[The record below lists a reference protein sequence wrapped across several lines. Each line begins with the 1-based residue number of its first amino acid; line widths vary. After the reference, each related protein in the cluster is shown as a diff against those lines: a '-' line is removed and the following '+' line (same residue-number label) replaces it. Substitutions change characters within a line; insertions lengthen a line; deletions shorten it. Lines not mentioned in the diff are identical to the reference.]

1 MKKIS
6 KFILMVVWFLTSAFG
21 NYTWGKSLPQVRRL
35 HTGWEFSMYGSNE
48 WLAAE
53 VPGTV
58 HQDLL
63 THGKLPDPFYGMNEE
78 KIQWVEKEDWLYRTS
93 FVLSEEEMGA
103 EGAFLVFEGLDTY
116 ADVFLNGALL
126 LQADNMFV
134 GYRVLVKSVLKKG
147 ENKLVIRFRSPI
159 REAMPQWESN
169 GFDYPADNDH
179 FPQKLSV
186 FTRKAPYSY
195 GWDWGIRMV
204 TCGIWRPV
212 YLEFVNKAVVEDYF
226 VHQTSV
232 SAARAEVDNQIEI
245 NNIDNDRQ
253 QALVRVTYRY
263 PREADKSI
271 EKKVELQP
279 GRNTVSLPLS
289 VESPHLWMP
298 NGWGEPALYEFE
310 ASVWV
315 DGQQVSQKS
324 HQIGLRQVRVVQEK
338 DKEGM
343 SFYFEVNG
351 VPMFAKGTNLI
362 PSDALLPRVTRA
374 RYARLL
380 EDAQTSHMNMIRVW
394 GGGIYEDDA
403 FFEEAD
409 KRGILIWQ
417 DFMFACTTYPHDP
430 AFLHRVSEEAEYN
443 IKRLRNHASLAMWC
457 GNNEI
462 YEGLRYWGWKE
473 KYTPEVY
480 QQMLKG
486 YDVLFRQL
494 LPEKVKELDPG
505 RFYLEGSPYEANWGR
520 PESWKIADS
529 HNWGTWYGQK
539 PFESLDTE
547 IPRFMSEYGFQAFP
561 EMKTI
566 RTFASPEDYELESPV
581 MNAHQKST
589 IGNAL
594 IKKTMALYYP
604 VPEKFEDL
612 VYMGL
617 VLQGQG
623 MRHGMEAHRRN
634 RPYCMGSLPWQLN
647 DSWPVVSW
655 SAIDYYGNW
664 KAMQYQTRRAFAPV
678 LVNAI
683 REGEKLRVYVLSDCL
698 KAEKVTLQ
706 LEWTDFQ
713 GKVHRR
719 QQVEGMLPVNASE
732 VFYEEDW
739 QKAFAACDTTASYL
753 RMTLKGKQSRKVL
766 SDEVYYPVYPKY
778 QHLPQAKISCK
789 KVLKEGTYELTL
801 KSSQLARDVFIEIPV
816 QGVRFSDNFFDLL
829 PGVTKKVTVTSAD
842 GSPLEDIT
850 VEIHQLS
857 DIANSNY

>member
-1 MKKIS
+1 MAMS
-6 KFILMVVWFLTSAFG
+6 FFIAAFG
-21 NYTWGKSLPQVRRL
+21 NHVEGKNLSQIRQLR
-35 HTGWEFSMYGSNE
+35 TGWEFSMYGSHE
-48 WLAAE
+48 WLSAE

-63 THGKLPDPFYGMNEE
+63 AHDKLPDPFYGMNEE

-93 FVLSEEEMGA
+93 FVVSEEEMSA
-103 EGAFLVFEGLDTY
+103 EGTFLVFEGLDTY

-126 LQADNMFV
+126 LKADNMFV
-134 GYRVLVKSVLKKG
+134 GYRVPVKSVLKKG

-232 SAARAEVDNQIEI
+232 SAVRAEVDNQIEI
-245 NNIDNDRQ
+245 NNIGNDRQ

-263 PREADKSI
+263 PGETDKSV

-279 GRNTVSLPLS
+279 GQNNVSLPLS

-380 EDAQTSHMNMIRVW
+380 EDAQISHMNMIRVW

-480 QQMLKG
+480 QQMLEG
-486 YDVLFRQL
+486 YDVLFRHL
-494 LPEKVKELDPG
+494 LPAKVKELDPG

-623 MRHGMEAHRRN
+623 VRHGMEAHRRN

-698 KAEKVTLQ
+698 KSEKVTLQ

-713 GKVHRR
+713 GKVHHR

-753 RMTLKGKQSRKVL
+753 RMTLRVNKAGKCFRTKCIIRYIPRISICHKPRFLVRK
-766 SDEVYYPVYPKY
+766 S
-778 QHLPQAKISCK
+778 
-789 KVLKEGTYELTL
+789 
-801 KSSQLARDVFIEIPV
+801 
-816 QGVRFSDNFFDLL
+816 
-829 PGVTKKVTVTSAD
+829 
-842 GSPLEDIT
+842 
-850 VEIHQLS
+850 
-857 DIANSNY
+857 

>member
-1 MKKIS
+1 MAMS
-6 KFILMVVWFLTSAFG
+6 FFLSAFG
-21 NYTWGKSLPQVRRL
+21 NHVEGKILSQIRQL
-35 HTGWEFSMYGSNE
+35 HTGWEFSMYGSHE
-48 WLAAE
+48 WLTAE

-63 THGKLPDPFYGMNEE
+63 AHDKLPNPFYGMNEE

-93 FVLSEEEMGA
+93 FVLSEEEMSA
-103 EGAFLVFEGLDTY
+103 EGTFLVFEGLDTY

-134 GYRVLVKSVLKKG
+134 GYRVPVKSVLKKG
-147 ENKLVIRFRSPI
+147 ENKLVICFRSPI

-245 NNIDNDRQ
+245 NNIGNDRQ
-253 QALVRVTYRY
+253 EALVRVTYRY
-263 PREADKSI
+263 PHEADQSI

-279 GRNTVSLPLS
+279 GQNTVSLPLS

-315 DGQQVSQKS
+315 DGQLVSQKS

-380 EDAQTSHMNMIRVW
+380 EDAQISHMNMIRVW

-430 AFLHRVSEEAEYN
+430 VFLHRVSEEAEYN

-480 QQMLKG
+480 QQMLEG
-486 YDVLFRQL
+486 YDVLFRHL
-494 LPEKVKELDPG
+494 LPAKVKELDPG

-612 VYMGL
+612 VYAGL

-713 GKVHRR
+713 GKIHRR

-739 QKAFAACDTTASYL
+739 QKAFAAYDTTASYL

-789 KVLKEGTYELTL
+789 KVLKDGTCELTL

-842 GSPLEDIT
+842 GSPVEDFT